1 MWGQI
6 AAAVAPSLIGGLLGN
21 KGANAASQGA
31 QQASQMQIDAANKA
45 YEGGTY
51 KPYGVTSGL
60 GSSQFNNGQASFS
73 LDPRYQQAQNQ
84 MQGLG
89 QQAYTAAGGDYGQLA
104 NQFYN
109 QQREM
114 GAGSRNAEALALGGS
129 MFGSGRTGLMS
140 SGDALGFTGGGM
152 MSPDGTG
159 FAQAFAQ
166 QDSADRYNAQQQAQ
180 QQRQMDIN
188 IGNSMFNQS
197 MGLDAAGMEQQKLGG
212 MLGSQQSAANNAAG
226 GNLVSGMG
234 GGAESRQN
242 QGLAQ
247 AGKYTGIGNAL
258 GNIGWDKIGDQV
270 GGMFNPVSDSDV
282 VNAYAGNMSR
292 GGGHPSMG
300 GYSNN
305 GYTPMPYLT
314 SNQGM
319 GANYTGR
326 NY

>member
-1 MWGQI
+1 
-6 AAAVAPSLIGGLLGN
+6 
-21 KGANAASQGA
+21 
-31 QQASQMQIDAANKA
+31 
-45 YEGGTY
+45 
-51 KPYGVTSGL
+51 
-60 GSSQFNNGQASFS
+60 
-73 LDPRYQQAQNQ
+73 
-84 MQGLG
+84 
-89 QQAYTAAGGDYGQLA
+89 
-104 NQFYN
+104 
-109 QQREM
+109 
-114 GAGSRNAEALALGGS
+114 
-129 MFGSGRTGLMS
+129 
-140 SGDALGFTGGGM
+140 
-152 MSPDGTG
+152 
-159 FAQAFAQ
+159 
-166 QDSADRYNAQQQAQ
+166 
-180 QQRQMDIN
+180 
-188 IGNSMFNQS
+188 

-212 MLGSQQSAANNAAG
+212 MLGSQQSQANNAAG
-226 GNLVSGMG
+226 QNLVSGMG

-258 GNIGWDKIGDQV
+258 GNIGWDKIG
-270 GGMFNPVSDSDV
+270 GMLNPVSDSDV